1 MITPHRPQRPQP
13 LTVKQPRSPARQ
25 KSRPAHHCVICG
37 ANLRG
42 DHCLGELVCDSH
54 KRDGGD
60 PRSAAPVTMTLTPE
74 ERLLVMLYRAAPAP
88 LNVHRAF
95 GCPSTATNM
104 AWFRD
109 AVKRINVR
117 LGPVRGHLHV
127 GYRLANFA
135 SVRGSGGVRVR
146 A

>member
-13 LTVKQPRSPARQ
+13 LTVKQPRYPSPKPRT
-25 KSRPAHHCVICG
+25 AHTCVVCG

-42 DHCLGELVCDSH
+42 DHCLGDLCCDAH
-54 KRDGGD
+54 PRDGGD

-95 GCPSTATNM
+95 GCPSTSSNM
-104 AWFRD
+104 TWFRD
-109 AVKRINVR
+109 AVAHINARVGR
-117 LGPVRGHLHV
+117 VCGHHRV
-127 GYRLANFA
+127 GYKFVGM
-135 SVRGSGGVRVR
+135 SGSGAVKVK